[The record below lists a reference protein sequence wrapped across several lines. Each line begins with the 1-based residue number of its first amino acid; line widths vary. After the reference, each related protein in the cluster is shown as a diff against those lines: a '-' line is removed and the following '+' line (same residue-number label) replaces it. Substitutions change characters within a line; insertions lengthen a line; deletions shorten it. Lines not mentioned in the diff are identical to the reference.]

1 MEITRRDFVAAAA
14 LSPAALKGRASS
26 PLAAPVAPPDAA
38 AQASR
43 PAKDGLPYL
52 SLADAAA
59 AIRVRRLSPVELTTA
74 LLDRIDRVNGSIGA
88 FLTVTRD
95 EALATAR
102 TAEQEIARGR
112 YRGPLHGI
120 PFAVKDTHY
129 TKGIRTT
136 ANTPVLADFVPDFDA
151 TVVTRLKAAGAVL
164 LGKTHLPEF
173 SFGSAGSGGAFPDAH
188 NPWNL
193 SRTPGGSSS
202 GSAAALAAG
211 LATVATGGDT
221 SGSIRNP
228 ATFCGVV
235 GMKPTYGRV
244 SRRGIVAISWS
255 LDHVGPMTRSVA
267 DNAALLNVIAGHDPA
282 DDTSSAAPVPDFTRA
297 LRRGVRGLRIGI
309 PKPAQFDDYHR
320 DVMRAFDESLGVF
333 RRLGAVVREVDLPLS
348 SDVIDDVQQIVRI
361 AEAASYHEPFL
372 STRADRYA
380 TTTTVRRDVEAGS
393 LVTAVHYLRAQK
405 VRAQFARD
413 LTALFRTFDV
423 FLTPGMPAP
432 AGESIE
438 VKQPFRRMF
447 NVCGFPA
454 LVLPM
459 GFSTAPA
466 GLPLGL
472 QIAAKPFDEETIYA
486 AAQAFESATEWHTRR
501 PDIAGL

>member
-1 MEITRRDFVAAAA
+1 MPADLAYISLTEAAA
-14 LSPAALKGRASS
+14 LIKA
-26 PLAAPVAPPDAA
+26 
-38 AQASR
+38 
-43 PAKDGLPYL
+43 
-52 SLADAAA
+52 
-59 AIRVRRLSPVELTTA
+59 RRLSPVELTSV
-74 LLDRIDRVNGSIGA
+74 LLDRIDRLNGTIAA

-95 EALATAR
+95 EALAAAR
-102 TAEQEIARGR
+102 AAEQDIARGR
-112 YRGPLHGI
+112 YRGALHGI

-129 TKGIRTT
+129 TRGTRTT

-151 TVVTRLKAAGAVL
+151 TVVTRLKVAGAVL
-164 LGKTHLPEF
+164 VGKTHLPEF

-211 LATVATGGDT
+211 MVTVATGGDT

-244 SRRGIVAISWS
+244 SRHGIVAISWS
-255 LDHVGPMTRSVA
+255 LDHVGPMTRTVA
-267 DNAALLNVIAGHDPA
+267 DNATLLSAIAGEDPA
-282 DDTSSAAPVPDFTRA
+282 DETSSDVPVPDFTRA
-297 LRRGVRGLRIGI
+297 LGRGVRGLRIGI
-309 PKPAQFDDYHR
+309 PKPAQFDGYHP
-320 DVMRAFDESLGVF
+320 DVMRAFEESLSVF
-333 RRLGAVVREVDLPLS
+333 RKAGASVREVDLPAS

-372 STRADRYA
+372 ATKAERYA

-393 LVTAVHYLRAQK
+393 LVTAVQYLRAQK
-405 VRAQFARD
+405 VRARFVHD
-413 LTALFRTFDV
+413 LGALFRTFDV

-432 AGESIE
+432 AGESID

-447 NVCGFPA
+447 NACGFPA

-459 GFSTAPA
+459 GFSVSPA

-472 QIAAKPFDEETIYA
+472 QIAAKPFDEEVIYS
-486 AAQAFESATEWHTRR
+486 AAQAFEAATDWHARR
-501 PDIAGL
+501 PALSAD

>member
-1 MEITRRDFVAAAA
+1 MEMTRRDFLAAAA
-14 LSPAALKGRASS
+14 TVPATRGASLPAAQLLKAGGGSG
-26 PLAAPVAPPDAA
+26 D
-38 AQASR
+38 
-43 PAKDGLPYL
+43 LPYL
-52 SLADAAA
+52 SMVDAAA
-59 AIRVRRLSPVELTTA
+59 AIKARRLSPVELTSA
-74 LLDRIDRVNGSIGA
+74 LLDRIDRLNGSIGA

-95 EALATAR
+95 EALAAAR

-112 YRGPLHGI
+112 YRGALHGI

-151 TVVTRLKAAGAVL
+151 TVVTRLKGAGAVL
-164 LGKTHLPEF
+164 IGKTHLPEF

-188 NPWNL
+188 NPWNR

-211 LATVATGGDT
+211 MVTVATGGDT

-255 LDHVGPMTRSVA
+255 LDHVGPMTRTVA
-267 DNAALLNVIAGHDPA
+267 DNATLLNVMAGHDPA
-282 DDTSSAAPVPDFTRA
+282 DDTSVNAPVPDFTRA
-297 LRRGVRGLRIGI
+297 LRRGVRGLRVGV
-309 PKPAQFDDYHR
+309 PRPAQFDGYHA
-320 DVMRAFDESLGVF
+320 DVMRAFEESLAVF
-333 RRLGAVVREVDLPLS
+333 RRLGAAVREVDLPAS

-372 STRADRYA
+372 ASRAERYA

-393 LVTAVHYLRAQK
+393 LVTAVQYLRAQK
-405 VRAQFARD
+405 VRAVFVRD
-413 LTALFRTFDV
+413 LTALFNTFDL

-432 AGESIE
+432 AGESID

-447 NVCGFPA
+447 NVCGFPV
-454 LVLPM
+454 LVLPN
-459 GFSTAPA
+459 GFSTRPA

-486 AAQAFESATEWHTRR
+486 AAQAFESATEWHRR
-501 PDIAGL
+501 VPALAL